1 MNVCERKPDSKNKK
15 IEILLNWRNKSK
27 LILNHIEHWL
37 ILICT
42 VTGCVSIST
51 FASLVGIPL
60 WITSSAIGLKVSVI
74 TAGIKNYKSI
84 IRKKKKYDKIVS
96 KLNSIEVLISKV
108 LID

>member
-37 ILICT
+37 IFICT
-42 VTGCVSIST
+42 VTGYVSIST
-51 FASLVGIPL
+51 FASLVGMPL

-84 IRKKKKYDKIVS
+84 IRKKRSMIK
-96 KLNSIEVLISKV
+96 
-108 LID
+108 

>member
-1 MNVCERKPDSKNKK
+1 MNVCEKTPDNKNKK

-37 ILICT
+37 IFICT
-42 VTGCVSIST
+42 ITGCVSIST

-84 IRKKKKYDKIVS
+84 IRKKRSMIK
-96 KLNSIEVLISKV
+96 
-108 LID
+108 

>member
-15 IEILLNWRNKSK
+15 IEILLNWRNKS
-27 LILNHIEHWL
+27 ILNHIEHWL
-37 ILICT
+37 IFICT
-42 VTGCVSIST
+42 VTGYVSIST
-51 FASLVGIPL
+51 FASLVGMTL